1 MYSGIFSQKG
11 KLTLSLEV
19 GRDACAGVE
28 ELQLESRMEKLRSVS
43 PKSRE
48 PKGLPPG
55 APRKPLQ
62 LPLGA
67 LLSSRALA
75 YRSSLCAQRAPRLY
89 WEPGAS
95 VPAIFLTVNG
105 GASAPQ
111 KRWGKIAKSE
121 QTTATTTAAIKQLT
135 EQMWEK
141 FFGAKFGGFSG

>member
-1 MYSGIFSQKG
+1 MYWGIFSQKG
-11 KLTLSLEV
+11 KLTLSLKV

-67 LLSSRALA
+67 LFSSRALA
-75 YRSSLCAQRAPRLY
+75 Y
-89 WEPGAS
+89 G
-95 VPAIFLTVNG
+95 
-105 GASAPQ
+105 
-111 KRWGKIAKSE
+111 
-121 QTTATTTAAIKQLT
+121 
-135 EQMWEK
+135 
-141 FFGAKFGGFSG
+141 

>member
-1 MYSGIFSQKG
+1 MSTRGFSPKKG

-62 LPLGA
+62 LPLAVRYSA
-67 LLSSRALA
+67 LEHSPTA
-75 YRSSLCAQRAPRLY
+75 YPFARNAHLDC
-89 WEPGAS
+89 
-95 VPAIFLTVNG
+95 
-105 GASAPQ
+105 
-111 KRWGKIAKSE
+111 
-121 QTTATTTAAIKQLT
+121 T
-135 EQMWEK
+135 ESQARQCRR
-141 FFGAKFGGFSG
+141 FF